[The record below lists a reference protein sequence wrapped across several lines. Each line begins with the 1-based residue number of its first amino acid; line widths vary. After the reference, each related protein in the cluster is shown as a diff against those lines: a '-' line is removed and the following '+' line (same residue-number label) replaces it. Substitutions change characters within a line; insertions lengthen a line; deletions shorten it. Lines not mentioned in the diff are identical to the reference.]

1 MGLGYAAGA
10 AEDAVR
16 AAIAAGSSEETP
28 QLIRRALQRLAA
40 GGGTDSR

>member
-16 AAIAAGSSEETP
+16 SAIAAGSPDETP
-28 QLIRRALQRLAA
+28 QLIRLALQRLAA
-40 GGGTDSR
+40 RGGT